1 MARPADGP
9 QLPASRA
16 ALLETPGDRTRSMPF
31 AQCFRVP
38 LRRKSPAAQDAV
50 HLGLHLGATGTEG
63 GPAGSPVAELANG
76 NNLDAD

>member
-1 MARPADGP
+1 
-9 QLPASRA
+9 
-16 ALLETPGDRTRSMPF
+16 MPF

-38 LRRKSPAAQDAV
+38 LRRKSPAAQDAI